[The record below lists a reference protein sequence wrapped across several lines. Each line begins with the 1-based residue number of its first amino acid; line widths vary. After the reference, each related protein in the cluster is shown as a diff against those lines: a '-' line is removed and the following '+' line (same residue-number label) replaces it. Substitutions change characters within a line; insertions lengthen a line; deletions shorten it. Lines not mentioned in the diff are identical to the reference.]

1 MILCGVIAMKKLLLG
16 LSVLSLAA
24 CNITDDQRSRLR
36 DFARAQGVG
45 APAPSGSITY
55 QLTSSWV
62 DGQYRICV
70 YGNGAKTDVVSRGLR
85 CPRYM

>member
-1 MILCGVIAMKKLLLG
+1 MRTFLLG
-16 LSVLSLAA
+16 LSILSLTA
-24 CNITDDQRSRLR
+24 CNISDDQRSRLR

-45 APAPSGSITY
+45 APAPASSITY

-70 YGNGAKTDVVSRGLR
+70 YGNGAKTDVVGRGFR
-85 CPRYM
+85 CPSFM